1 VAKLRNS
8 HRAHGPQQ
16 AQRYGIGKVARDFVG
31 WSLGRSRKTIVER
44 VRIESRAVAST
55 PAEAAQMV
63 LASPR
68 ACRTVLESLAV
79 DGSAG
84 RLGAWRAPLCALGR
98 AGLLRWRPNAR
109 CRRPAIGSG

>member
-1 VAKLRNS
+1 MRS
-8 HRAHGPQQ
+8 
-16 AQRYGIGKVARDFVG
+16 GKVHRGGVPRAQI
-31 WSLGRSRKTIVER
+31 SRMAIVER

-84 RLGAWRAPLCALGR
+84 RLGAWRARPPCALLCALGR
-98 AGLLRWRPNAR
+98 AGLLVET
-109 CRRPAIGSG
+109 

>member
-1 VAKLRNS
+1 MTNVTEKDEEEAR
-8 HRAHGPQQ
+8 
-16 AQRYGIGKVARDFVG
+16 QRWIAAECQLLAE
-31 WSLGRSRKTIVER
+31 LGIVER

-55 PAEAAQMV
+55 PAETAQMV

-84 RLGAWRAPLCALGR
+84 RLGAWRARPPCAAAALLCALGR
-98 AGLLRWRPNAR
+98 AGLLLET
-109 CRRPAIGSG
+109 